1 MTDETARAV
10 ATAAKALSD
19 AGLICEER
27 RPPHVERG
35 NEMWLKLFSRASVV
49 QLRKVYTGREREGG
63 SFVSWRLATADD
75 NPPPALDVYIA
86 DWMERDRLREE
97 LVEWMQTTPI
107 IVAPVGATPA
117 YAHDTLKVNVNGVTM
132 GTFQSVQLRANI
144 QRFRPACRHGA
155 GGTNEMT
162 GCRSEFR
169 LWDGLL
175 RRRWYWRLRKSWRG
189 HFSAILICAI
199 CIICV
204 ICGWESIMEPVLQ
217 FWLFSSSDFI
227 AIVLLVIAAKTIR
240 IVPQATVMLVE
251 RLGKFDK
258 VASSGLNILVPFLD
272 KPRAVYWTN
281 TRPGVTSIDL
291 REQYIDLPPQP
302 VITRDNV
309 TIHVDSVVYWQIT
322 DPVKAVYEMNDLV
335 GGIVQLTITGMRAVM
350 GDMDLDHTLSQRDQ
364 INSKLRLILDE
375 ATDKWGVKVTRVD
388 VKNINPPED
397 VRITMEKQMT
407 AERNRRALVLQA
419 EGDRQAA
426 ITRAEGEKQAAVTR
440 AEGEKQSAILAAEG
454 AAQARLRNAEAESEA
469 INRIAQAIPGG
480 DPGQYLITT
489 RYIDSLRDM
498 TRTSNSKVIFMP
510 VETSAMLSSVG
521 AIKEVLSQTGERD
534 DKEQLPPPRPRELPR

>member
-1 MTDETARAV
+1 MD
-10 ATAAKALSD
+10 
-19 AGLICEER
+19 
-27 RPPHVERG
+27 P
-35 NEMWLKLFSRASVV
+35 
-49 QLRKVYTGREREGG
+49 
-63 SFVSWRLATADD
+63 LATAL
-75 NPPPALDVYIA
+75 AL
-86 DWMERDRLREE
+86 LFF
-97 LVEWMQTTPI
+97 
-107 IVAPVGATPA
+107 G
-117 YAHDTLKVNVNGVTM
+117 
-132 GTFQSVQLRANI
+132 F
-144 QRFRPACRHGA
+144 
-155 GGTNEMT
+155 
-162 GCRSEFR
+162 
-169 LWDGLL
+169 
-175 RRRWYWRLRKSWRG
+175 
-189 HFSAILICAI
+189 LI
-199 CIICV
+199 
-204 ICGWESIMEPVLQ
+204 
-217 FWLFSSSDFI
+217 
-227 AIVLLVIAAKTIR
+227 IVLLVVGIKTIR

-251 RLGKFDK
+251 RLGRFDK

-272 KPRAVYWTN
+272 RPRAVYWTN
-281 TRPGVTSIDL
+281 TRPGLTQIDL

-364 INSKLRLILDE
+364 INAKLRIILDE

-440 AEGEKQSAILAAEG
+440 AEGEKQAAILAAEG

-469 INRIAQAIPGG
+469 LNRITHAIPGG
-480 DPGQYLITT
+480 DPAHYLITV
-489 RYIDSLRDM
+489 RYIESLRDM
-498 TRTSNSKVIFMP
+498 TRTNNAKVIFMP
-510 VETSAMLSSVG
+510 VETSSMLSSLG
-521 AIKEVLSQTGERD
+521 AIKEVLSQTGEQD
-534 DKEQLPPPRPRELPR
+534 QKEPPPRPRELPR

>member
-1 MTDETARAV
+1 
-10 ATAAKALSD
+10 
-19 AGLICEER
+19 
-27 RPPHVERG
+27 
-35 NEMWLKLFSRASVV
+35 
-49 QLRKVYTGREREGG
+49 
-63 SFVSWRLATADD
+63 
-75 NPPPALDVYIA
+75 
-86 DWMERDRLREE
+86 
-97 LVEWMQTTPI
+97 
-107 IVAPVGATPA
+107 
-117 YAHDTLKVNVNGVTM
+117 
-132 GTFQSVQLRANI
+132 
-144 QRFRPACRHGA
+144 
-155 GGTNEMT
+155 
-162 GCRSEFR
+162 
-169 LWDGLL
+169 
-175 RRRWYWRLRKSWRG
+175 
-189 HFSAILICAI
+189 
-199 CIICV
+199 
-204 ICGWESIMEPVLQ
+204 MEPVTSVLA
-217 FWLFSSSDFI
+217 FLFFGFI
-227 AIVLLVIAAKTIR
+227 AIVMLVIAAKTIR

-251 RLGKFDK
+251 RLGRFDK
-258 VASSGLNILVPFLD
+258 VATSGLNILVPFID

-281 TRPGVTSIDL
+281 TRPALTSIDL

-322 DPVKAVYEMNDLV
+322 DPIKAVYEINDLV
-335 GGIVQLTITGMRAVM
+335 GGSVQLTITGMRAVM
-350 GDMDLDHTLSQRDQ
+350 GEMDLDHTLSQRDQ
-364 INSKLRLILDE
+364 INAKLRVILDE

-454 AAQARLRNAEAESEA
+454 AAQARLKNAEAESEA
-469 INRIAQAIPGG
+469 IARIAQSIPGG
-480 DPGQYLITT
+480 DPGQYLLTT

-521 AIKEVLSQTGERD
+521 AIKEVLSQTGEKD
-534 DKEQLPPPRPRELPR
+534 DTNQPPPPPRPRELPR

>member
-1 MTDETARAV
+1 MDPVMSVLAF
-10 ATAAKALSD
+10 
-19 AGLICEER
+19 
-27 RPPHVERG
+27 
-35 NEMWLKLFSRASVV
+35 LFFGF
-49 QLRKVYTGREREGG
+49 LG
-63 SFVSWRLATADD
+63 
-75 NPPPALDVYIA
+75 
-86 DWMERDRLREE
+86 
-97 LVEWMQTTPI
+97 
-107 IVAPVGATPA
+107 
-117 YAHDTLKVNVNGVTM
+117 
-132 GTFQSVQLRANI
+132 
-144 QRFRPACRHGA
+144 
-155 GGTNEMT
+155 
-162 GCRSEFR
+162 
-169 LWDGLL
+169 
-175 RRRWYWRLRKSWRG
+175 
-189 HFSAILICAI
+189 
-199 CIICV
+199 
-204 ICGWESIMEPVLQ
+204 
-217 FWLFSSSDFI
+217 
-227 AIVLLVIAAKTIR
+227 IVLLVIAAKTIR

-251 RLGKFDK
+251 RLGRFDK
-258 VASSGLNILVPFLD
+258 IASSGLNILWPFID
-272 KPRAVYWTN
+272 RPRAVYWTN
-281 TRPGVTSIDL
+281 TRPGMTSIDL

-364 INSKLRLILDE
+364 INAKLRIILDE

-469 INRIAQAIPGG
+469 LGRIAQSIPGG
-480 DPGQYLITT
+480 DPAQYLITV
-489 RYIDSLRDM
+489 RYIESLRDM
-498 TRTSNSKVIFMP
+498 TRSNNSKVIFMP
-510 VETSAMLSSVG
+510 IEASSMLSSVG
-521 AIKEVLSQTGERD
+521 AIKEVLSATGDRD
-534 DKEQLPPPRPRELPR
+534 TNDQSPPPPPRPRELPR